1 VPKTIQEER
10 VRIKCKVSLGLFT
23 NERGVR
29 IELPDGR
36 AVSALV
42 DKSQVEEERMP
53 KSGEEV
59 DGFVWASVV
68 KESDDRYVIDLPQ
81 PTLTGGTRV
90 LVPKS
95 IVVSSLDSQQQR
107 DQGSP

>member
-1 VPKTIQEER
+1 MPKTIQEER
-10 VRIKCKVSLGLFT
+10 VRIKCKVSLGLFS

-29 IELPDGR
+29 IELPGGK

-42 DKSQVEEERMP
+42 DKSQVEEERAP
-53 KSGEEV
+53 TAGEEV
-59 DGFVWASVV
+59 NGFVWASIV
-68 KESDDRYVIDLPQ
+68 KESSDSYMIDLPQ

-95 IVVSSLDSQQQR
+95 IVVRSLDTQQQR
-107 DQGSP
+107 D